1 MIAAGML
8 LASAI
13 YAQENKTQKQEV
25 ATQEQTQ
32 EQEQKT
38 TELEELVVKGEN
50 AWIENGK
57 AVFIPQKSA
66 KNLARDMASLI
77 GRMNT
82 GQNRARAAR
91 YCGFPL
97 LRRWHRR
104 AFGFRP
110 RCRLPPC
117 CRSIRRIYVPS
128 A

>member
-1 MIAAGML
+1 MIATAML

-13 YAQENKTQKQEV
+13 YAQEEKTREQEGT
-25 ATQEQTQ
+25 TQEQTQ
-32 EQEQKT
+32 EQET

-82 GQNRARAAR
+82 GI
-91 YCGFPL
+91 L
-97 LRRWHRR
+97 M
-104 AFGFRP
+104 
-110 RCRLPPC
+110 
-117 CRSIRRIYVPS
+117 VDK
-128 A
+128 